1 MNIFDNV
8 FSSRRRMSSNIV
20 YRKMVS
26 EDVPAVYAIELAT
39 FPTPWTLDSFYY
51 EMHENQYAHYVL
63 AVDENNTII
72 GFCGMWMVIDAAQ
85 ITNVAVLETARGQG
99 IGEGLMREA
108 MRIAREHGMDVMS
121 LEVRETNTVAQNLY
135 RKLAFQDGG
144 IRKGYYTDNGEDALV
159 MWVNL

>member
-8 FSSRRRMSSNIV
+8 FSSRRHMSSNIV

>member
-1 MNIFDNV
+1 
-8 FSSRRRMSSNIV
+8 MSSNVI

-26 EDVPAVYAIELAT
+26 EDVPVVYEIELAT
-39 FPTPWTLDSFYY
+39 FSTPWTLDSFYY
-51 EMHENQYAHYVL
+51 EVHENQYAHYVL
-63 AVDENNTII
+63 AIDEYNNII

-85 ITNVAVLETARGQG
+85 ITNVAVIDAARGHG

-108 MRIAREHGMDVMS
+108 MRIAKDHSMEVMS
-121 LEVRETNTVAQNLY
+121 LEVRVTNTVAQNLY
-135 RKLAFQDGG
+135 RKLDFQDGG

>member
-1 MNIFDNV
+1 
-8 FSSRRRMSSNIV
+8 MSSNIV